1 MEKNTHSLQKHSGE
15 SMVVPGGGDPPP
27 ASKLR
32 ISPIE
37 ISTKSMGIN
46 KLPLACVHPLIAN
59 KPPLQLFFFL

>member
-1 MEKNTHSLQKHSGE
+1 MEKNTHSLQHSGE
-15 SMVVPGGGDPPP
+15 SMVVPGVETPP

-46 KLPLACVHPLIAN
+46 KLPLACAHPLVAN
-59 KPPLQLFFFL
+59 KSPLQLFFFL